1 MDPTS
6 GAPASLATPPAPLL
20 RCERLCLSYDG
31 LRQAVADVSFAVHA
45 GSIFALLGPNGA
57 GKTSTLRML
66 ATLTDPT
73 SGRIVVDGIDA
84 AADAAAVR
92 SRIGY
97 LPDNFALYE
106 NLTPIDYLEFFARCY
121 GVPATERRRRA
132 EALLVELDLEGKRTA
147 PIRSLSRGMRQR
159 LGLAKTLIHQP
170 KLLLLDEPA
179 SALDPGA
186 RLKLREVLLGLK
198 RRGLAIVISSH
209 ILPDLAG
216 LADAV
221 GIMEAGRM
229 VHTGPVEEVARATA
243 RTCLVYAIEVSANV
257 DRAER
262 ALSEFGPRRKAHRLV
277 STAQGAQASQGAR
290 FEVELEGGTEA
301 VADLVESMVLRGAR
315 VVHVAPLES
324 ALESIYRASGAM
336 QVS

>member
-6 GAPASLATPPAPLL
+6 GAPASQAPSPAPLL
-20 RCERLCLSYDG
+20 RCEHLCLSYDG
-31 LRQAVADVSFAVHA
+31 LRQAVADVSFTVHA

-84 AADAAAVR
+84 ASAPDGAAAVR

-106 NLTPIDYLEFFARCY
+106 NLTAIDYLEFFARCY
-121 GVPATERRRRA
+121 GVPAPERRRRA
-132 EALLVELDLEGKRTA
+132 EALLVELDLVGKRTA
-147 PIRSLSRGMRQR
+147 PINSLSRGMRQR

-170 KLLLLDEPA
+170 KVLLLDEPA

-186 RLKLREVLLGLK
+186 RLKLRDVLLGLK

-229 VHTGPVEEVARATA
+229 VHTGPVEEVARATTRA
-243 RTCLVYAIEVSANV
+243 CLVYAVEVSANME
-257 DRAER
+257 RAER
-262 ALSEFGPRRKAHRLV
+262 AIGEFGPRLKSHRV
-277 STAQGAQASQGAR
+277 SPLAQGAR

-324 ALESIYRASGAM
+324 ALESIYRASGAL

>member
-1 MDPTS
+1 
-6 GAPASLATPPAPLL
+6 
-20 RCERLCLSYDG
+20 
-31 LRQAVADVSFAVHA
+31 
-45 GSIFALLGPNGA
+45 
-57 GKTSTLRML
+57 
-66 ATLTDPT
+66 
-73 SGRIVVDGIDA
+73 
-84 AADAAAVR
+84 
-92 SRIGY
+92 
-97 LPDNFALYE
+97 
-106 NLTPIDYLEFFARCY
+106 
-121 GVPATERRRRA
+121 
-132 EALLVELDLEGKRTA
+132 
-147 PIRSLSRGMRQR
+147 MRQR

-170 KLLLLDEPA
+170 KVLLLDEPA

-186 RLKLREVLLGLK
+186 RLKLRDVLLGLK

-229 VHTGPVEEVARATA
+229 VHTGPVEEVARATTRA
-243 RTCLVYAIEVSANV
+243 CLVYAVEVSANME
-257 DRAER
+257 RAER
-262 ALSEFGPRRKAHRLV
+262 AIGEFGPRLKSHRV
-277 STAQGAQASQGAR
+277 SPLAQGAR

-324 ALESIYRASGAM
+324 ALESIYRASGAL

>member
-6 GAPASLATPPAPLL
+6 GAPASQAMSPAPLL
-20 RCERLCLSYDG
+20 LCEHLCLSYDG
-31 LRQAVADVSFAVHA
+31 LRQAVADVSFTVRA

-73 SGRIVVDGIDA
+73 SGRIVVDGLDA
-84 AADAAAVR
+84 AADTAAVR

-106 NLTPIDYLEFFARCY
+106 NLTPIDYLEFFARCH
-121 GVPATERRRRA
+121 GVPAAERRRRA
-132 EALLVELDLEGKRTA
+132 EALLVELDLASKRTA

-159 LGLAKTLIHQP
+159 LGLAKTLIHEP
-170 KLLLLDEPA
+170 KVLLLDEPA

-198 RRGLAIVISSH
+198 RRGLGIVISSH

-243 RTCLVYAIEVSANV
+243 RVCLVYAIEVSANV

-262 ALSEFGPRRKAHRLV
+262 ALGEFGPRKRAHRLV
-277 STAQGAQASQGAR
+277 PLAQGAR